1 MSQQVNLGNF
11 EGQTVVLPHSHG
23 WRQNFIPTS
32 PASVVLRL
40 EYWKVKAVL
49 GKLLIH
55 TLSLSHQP
63 APSGLQGISAT
74 DVMVLLL
81 VHTQEADSWEPVGVS
96 VLGKSCSA
104 CMAR

>member
-1 MSQQVNLGNF
+1 MAGDRSLSPQA
-11 EGQTVVLPHSHG
+11 
-23 WRQNFIPTS
+23 

-55 TLSLSHQP
+55 MLSLSHPP